1 MAQKGDDNC
10 TIAIAVLA
18 CVAIF
23 SIFGTL
29 VDRFTSLLLMLLL
42 FPGEQSPF
50 PFELSDMGAILHHL
64 HHSPESPILVS
75 YGHIDDIDKA
85 SRLVDPKLRFTL
97 LAATKFFDDLLY
109 QIEPFGWMAI
119 THLSSDHS
127 LATRED
133 TMFGIGI
140 EFHQVVLIHER
151 DVYR

>member
-1 MAQKGDDNC
+1 MDQKGDDNC

-64 HHSPESPILVS
+64 HHSPESSILFS
-75 YGHIDDIDKA
+75 
-85 SRLVDPKLRFTL
+85 SRRR
-97 LAATKFFDDLLY
+97 
-109 QIEPFGWMAI
+109 
-119 THLSSDHS
+119 H
-127 LATRED
+127 TR
-133 TMFGIGI
+133 
-140 EFHQVVLIHER
+140 
-151 DVYR
+151 